1 VTLRQRLLL
10 YLVPIALLL
19 VLIPTIWP
27 TPTSTPRFSM
37 HMPLPNSKRSTS
49 GQTASEATPAI
60 SADQNAP
67 TQNKTRVQQ
76 APDSTTIAPPR
87 PTPNP
92 TAPTPRA
99 VAPAPSSLSAPEPTS
114 QTTRAKIAQPEVTR
128 GEIARGEIA
137 QREPMTSSFAPAKD
151 ERLALLDQLAN
162 KNQPVLLRYN
172 AGQLQVLEE
181 PSSAN
186 WWWVS
191 ALLSGALLLGTLGI
205 RRSLAP
211 LYRLANDISSRNANH
226 LGALAIPPLPE
237 LRPAV
242 NALNGLLEEL
252 RLTLERTRFQ
262 EQTAKRFAY
271 NASHELRNP
280 LTAARNYLEV
290 LNRHPGETSASQKAL
305 EEIRRT
311 ERVLSGLLMLTRLEG
326 RGRVAGEPV
335 DLRNFL
341 EANFE
346 LEVQGE
352 ATVRADRD
360 LLEIAVENL
369 IKNAEEHAKV
379 KPRAVIENLKGS
391 TWLWLEDDGPGFS
404 EELLPRAFEPFVKHS
419 NSTGLGLAIV
429 EAVARVHGG
438 AVKAENGE
446 HQGARVGLRFNNP
459 R

>member
-1 VTLRQRLLL
+1 MTLRQRLLL

-19 VLIPTIWP
+19 VLIPTLWP

-37 HMPLPNSKRSTS
+37 HAPLPSSKKSTL
-49 GQTASEATPAI
+49 ASPIPGAATTM
-60 SADQNAP
+60 SADQSAL
-67 TQNKTRVQQ
+67 TQNRTQVQPPP
-76 APDSTTIAPPR
+76 AAITIAPSSPELSSGTSKPR
-87 PTPNP
+87 VVVP
-92 TAPTPRA
+92 TAPILSTPETTSKA
-99 VAPAPSSLSAPEPTS
+99 AQSEMAPTEP
-114 QTTRAKIAQPEVTR
+114 KP
-128 GEIARGEIA
+128 
-137 QREPMTSSFAPAKD
+137 PSFAAPRD
-151 ERLALLDQLAN
+151 ERLVLLDQLPRDD
-162 KNQPVLLRYN
+162 QPVFLRYD
-172 AGQLQVLEE
+172 AGQLEVLEQTG
-181 PSSAN
+181 SAN
-186 WWWVS
+186 WWWIA
-191 ALLSGALLLGTLGI
+191 ALLSGALLLGAFGI

-226 LGALAIPPLPE
+226 LGALAVPPLPE

-252 RLTLERTRFQ
+252 RLTLERTRLQ

-290 LNRHPGETSASQKAL
+290 LNRHPGEVSAAQKAL

-346 LEVQGE
+346 LQVTGE

-360 LLEIAVENL
+360 LLEITIENL
-369 IKNAEEHAKV
+369 IQNAEEHGKMT
-379 KPRAVIENLKGS
+379 PRAVIEPDQKHV
-391 TWLWLEDDGPGFS
+391 WLWIEDDGPGFP
-404 EELLPRAFEPFVKHS
+404 EELLARAFEPFVKHS

-429 EAVARVHGG
+429 EAIARVHGG
-438 AVKAENGE
+438 EVRAENRQSG
-446 HQGARVGLRFNNP
+446 GARVGIQLARASTPNDVL
-459 R
+459 